1 MKKLSLST
9 PYLKFSEL
17 KNVNNC
23 IKTEWISTS
32 GTYINLFEKQLC
44 KYTKSKYAVTCNS
57 GTSALHISLKLTGI
71 KKNDEVI
78 VPTLT
83 FIATVNTIIYNN
95 ASPIFM
101 DSDDTFNID
110 VKKVLEFIDTRT
122 FTKNRYTYNSKTKKL
137 IRAIIIV
144 HVWGNVADIKKI
156 NNNL

>member
-17 KNVNNC
+17 KNVYNC

-32 GTYINLFEKQLC
+32 GTYINLFEKKLS
-44 KYTKSKYAVTCNS
+44 KYTKSNYTVLCNS
-57 GTSALHISLKLTGI
+57 GTSALDIALKLTGI

-83 FIATVNTIIYNN
+83 FIATINCIIYNN

-101 DSDDTFNID
+101 DSDETFNID
-110 VKKVLEFIDTRT
+110 ADPVGTTNIPFGFFGLSNPSYLSKSLSVYSSSYFAIVFSLSNYSFI
-122 FTKNRYTYNSKTKKL
+122 FY
-137 IRAIIIV
+137 
-144 HVWGNVADIKKI
+144 
-156 NNNL
+156 